1 MGQLRVERR
10 TNPVAKLFKAV
21 RAWHFL
27 TKIGLAF
34 LILGTV
40 ELLARPEDPDQRG
53 DWVLASLVLV
63 IAGDWPNR
71 RPTSRGTI
79 W

>member
-40 ELLARPEDPDQRG
+40 ELLARPEDPGQG
-53 DWVLASLVLV
+53 AGLVFASLVV
-63 IAGDWPNR
+63 IAVDWWNR
-71 RPTSRGTI
+71 RATSWGTI
-79 W
+79 C